1 MPEGAVAVRVVVRGA
16 VQGTGFRPFVY
27 RLARGLGLTG
37 SIRNT
42 PFGVVIHAEGGAAA
56 LAEFRR
62 RLPAEAPP
70 AAMLRGVEV
79 EAAELAGDRDF
90 TIGDSDTTGELS
102 VAVLPDLATCPDCVR
117 ELFDPADRRH
127 H

>member
-42 PFGVVIHAEGGAAA
+42 PFGVVIHAEGGAVEISGKGGLVLTGNVKAA
-56 LAEFRR
+56 T
-62 RLPAEAPP
+62 LPSAAPAQP
-70 AAMLRGVEV
+70 SA
-79 EAAELAGDRDF
+79 
-90 TIGDSDTTGELS
+90 
-102 VAVLPDLATCPDCVR
+102 
-117 ELFDPADRRH
+117 
-127 H
+127 